1 MRRLHFELLQAK
13 QGTQQEPFGK
23 QMCLKIV
30 CEDKILITE
39 NAHRRKSEIYI
50 VILWCASEIILLT
63 DVKSE
68 DDSHEQTKELIKVFL
83 ISRSFLFPLG

>member
-1 MRRLHFELLQAK
+1 MSF
-13 QGTQQEPFGK
+13 
-23 QMCLKIV
+23 KIV

-39 NAHRRKSEIYI
+39 NADRRKSEIYI
-50 VILWCASEIILLT
+50 VILWSASEIILLT